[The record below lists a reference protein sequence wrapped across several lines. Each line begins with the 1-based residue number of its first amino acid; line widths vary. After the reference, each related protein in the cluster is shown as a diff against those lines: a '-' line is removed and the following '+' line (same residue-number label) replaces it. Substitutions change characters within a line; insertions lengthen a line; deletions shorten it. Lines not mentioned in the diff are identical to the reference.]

1 MKKQDLAVDELLLKY
16 KEEIFVKITS
26 VDIIKLFR
34 KPSEQCEIG
43 VAGPWH
49 PVIIRINTDEGISG
63 YGEVGL
69 AYGIAQA
76 AAFGIGYDFASCI
89 IGMDALNSEEIWNKL
104 HRQTF
109 WGMGNGGVIMG
120 GISGID
126 IALWDIKGK
135 YFNAPVYKLLGGKT
149 NARLRTYASQL
160 QFDWGLVARNL
171 SDPEDYAEAT
181 RKAMADGFDCIKVDP
196 IGYDENGKWYGR
208 NNRGILTQGQIKMAV
223 DRIAAMREAGGPELD
238 IIIELH
244 ALTDANTSI
253 QLGREL
259 EKFNC
264 FYYEE
269 PTSPMNPM
277 LFREIA
283 QKVHIPIATGE
294 RVYSRWGYR
303 PFLEDR
309 SIQLIQPDLC
319 NTGGI
324 TEGKKICDMAHTYD
338 IGVQGHCCG
347 SPISTAATLQLEA
360 VIPNFVIH
368 ELHASALLPD
378 NIATCKYNYVPVN
391 GYYEIPELPG
401 IGQELTEEAI
411 ANSDIVTVK

>member
-1 MKKQDLAVDELLLKY
+1 M
-16 KEEIFVKITS
+16 KITS
-26 VDIIKLFR
+26 VDIIKMF
-34 KPSEQCEIG
+34 KVPSEQCEIG

-49 PVIIRINTDEGISG
+49 PIIVRINTDEGISG
-63 YGEVGL
+63 YGEIGL
-69 AYGIAQA
+69 AYGIAQNA
-76 AAFGIGYDFASCI
+76 GYGIGIDFGKCI
-89 IGMDALNSEEIWNKL
+89 IGMDPLNSEAIWNKL

-109 WGMGNGGVIMG
+109 WGMGGGGVIMA

-149 NARLRTYASQL
+149 NERLRTYASQL

-171 SDPEDYAEAT
+171 SKPEDYAEAT
-181 RKAMADGFDCIKVDP
+181 RKAVADGFDCIKVDP
-196 IGYDENGKWYGR
+196 IAYDENGVWYGR
-208 NNRGILTQGQIKMAV
+208 NNRGILQQDQLKRAV
-223 DRIAAMREAGGPELD
+223 DRVAAMREAGGPNLD

-244 ALTDANTSI
+244 ALTDTNTSI
-253 QLGREL
+253 QLGQAL

-269 PTSPMNPM
+269 PTSPMNPT

-283 QKVHIPIATGE
+283 AKVKIPVAPGE

-303 PFLEDR
+303 PFLEAR
-309 SIQLIQPDLC
+309 SIQI
-319 NTGGI
+319 
-324 TEGKKICDMAHTYD
+324 MAHTYD

-368 ELHASALLPD
+368 ELHASALLPE
-378 NIATCKYNYVPVN
+378 NIATCKYNYVPKN
-391 GYYEIPELPG
+391 GYYEIPDLPG
-401 IGQELTEEAI
+401 IGQELTDEAL
-411 ANSDIVTVK
+411 ANSDIVTVR